1 MYILMSLSQF
11 GLTPQNRMD
20 GVKQYMEFRK
30 VSKDLETRVIKWFDY
45 LWSNKQSMDEDS
57 VIDFY

>member
-1 MYILMSLSQF
+1 MSLSQF